1 MDDMSWSVTAVIIA
15 FIISLVNSYILLGTP
30 DRYYVMVFVTIL
42 SILCL
47 TILTKWHPEKK
58 ATTQT

>member
-1 MDDMSWSVTAVIIA
+1 MSWSVTAVIIA
-15 FIISLVNSYILLGTP
+15 FIISIVNSYILLGTP

-42 SILCL
+42 SILGL
-47 TILTKWHPEKK
+47 VILTKWHPEKN